1 MLASNG
7 HAAINRGLGNV
18 DGACRQTDGAAHR
31 AVADGE
37 ALACRNYVAVDGG
50 VVQVEGLTGPVQ
62 VALDAGR
69 IRVVVGCKYVARRV
83 RAGK

>member
-37 ALACRNYVAVDGG
+37 ALACRNYVAVDGS

-69 IRVVVGCKYVARRV
+69 IRVVVGCKYVACRV